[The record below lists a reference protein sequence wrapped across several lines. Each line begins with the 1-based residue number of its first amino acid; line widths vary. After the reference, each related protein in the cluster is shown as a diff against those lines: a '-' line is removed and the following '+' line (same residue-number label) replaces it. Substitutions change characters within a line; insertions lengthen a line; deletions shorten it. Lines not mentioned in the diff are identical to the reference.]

1 MERTLM
7 ASQPLSPE
15 LLESIAA
22 RFRALAEP
30 ARLHIVHALRMGEL
44 SVSELVHATGL
55 GQANV
60 SKHLQLLHAAGFVR
74 RRRDG
79 LFARYALADQDV
91 AQLCDR
97 MRGRLE
103 PEGTRG

>member
-1 MERTLM
+1 M
-7 ASQPLSPE
+7 APRAVSPE

-30 ARLHIVHALRMGEL
+30 TRLHIVHALRMGEL
-44 SVSELVHATGL
+44 SVSELVKATGL

-60 SKHLQLLHAAGFVR
+60 SKHLQLLLAAGFVR

-91 AQLCDR
+91 VQLCER
-97 MRGRLE
+97 MRGRME
-103 PEGTRG
+103 AEG